1 MEDILEIREG
11 LNLTLHEVNGDTKS
25 VLFRVSEVFN
35 FGYAGRN
42 QRAIQEHVDEL
53 VALGL
58 PAPTTVPALFLLP
71 PQQTTTATE
80 LVVAGSDTYGEV
92 EYALMLSEIG
102 WLVTVASD
110 HSDFAVE
117 RLSTARS
124 KAVCPDVL
132 SPECWRL
139 DDLLSQWDQLDLKC
153 SRTDNQGEKEV
164 QHGSL
169 SELLP
174 PADLL
179 IILERRLGRKPSVG
193 SVVLSGTLSGEP
205 LPGALSWSVSMS
217 DPATGRILEHKYQVR
232 ALADELAEPK

>member
-1 MEDILEIREG
+1 MEDILEISNE
-11 LNLTLHEVNGDTKS
+11 LNLTIHEINGGTKS
-25 VLFRVSEVFN
+25 VPFSVTEVFN

-42 QRAIQEHVDEL
+42 QKAIQEHVDEL

-71 PQQTTTATE
+71 PQQSTTAKE

-92 EYALMLSEIG
+92 EYALMLSDVG

-132 SPECWRL
+132 SHECWRL
-139 DDLLSQWDQLDLKC
+139 DDLLPQWDQLDLKC
-153 SRTDNQGEKEV
+153 IRTDDQGEKEV

-179 IILERRLGRKPSVG
+179 VILERRLGRKPSVG
-193 SVVLSGTLSGEP
+193 SVILSGTLSGEP
-205 LPGALSWSVSMS
+205 LPGATSWLVSMS
-217 DPATGRILEHKYQVR
+217 DPSTGRVLEHRYNVR
-232 ALADELAEPK
+232 ALADELVETK

>member
-1 MEDILEIREG
+1 MEIGVG
-11 LNLTLHEVNGDTKS
+11 LNLTVHEVDGGIKS
-25 VLFRVSEVFN
+25 VPFHVTEVFN

-42 QRAIQEHVDEL
+42 QSATQHHVDEL

-71 PQQTTTATE
+71 PHQATTATE
-80 LVVAGSDTYGEV
+80 FVVAGSDTYGEV
-92 EYALMLSEIG
+92 EYALIRSEVG

-117 RLSTARS
+117 SLSTARS

-132 SPECWRL
+132 SPICWRL
-139 DDLLSQWDQLDLKC
+139 DDVLPQWDRLELRC
-153 SRTDNQGEKEV
+153 VRTDDRGETEV

-174 PADLL
+174 PADL
-179 IILERRLGRKPSVG
+179 IAILERRLGRKPSVG
-193 SVVLSGTLSGEP
+193 SVILSGTLPGEP
-205 LPGALSWSVSMS
+205 LPGATSWLVSLHDS
-217 DPATGRILEHKYQVR
+217 STGRMLKHHYQVR
-232 ALADELAEPK
+232 ALADELGES